1 MLDERFWTKVSKPSP
16 DRCWEWQAG
25 KNNYGYGQFRP
36 GGLNEKRLSHRLA
49 YEDAYGPIPK
59 GVIIMHRCDNPACVN
74 PAHLEAGT
82 LRQNSQDMARKGRG
96 VARLQPGDVV
106 RLRRDYIAGVS
117 RQDLAKR
124 YRISIR
130 SVDDF
135 VYGRSWQHLLGK
147 YGCPTLEELQ
157 AAKRTA
163 PAAKI
168 TAETAREIRAR
179 LEAGETGRALAREYG
194 LTFQTVSDIKLRK
207 IWKEP

>member
-1 MLDERFWTKVSKPSP
+1 MLNDRFWSKVKTAGNG
-16 DRCWEWQAG
+16 CLEWQANR
-25 KNNYGYGQFRP
+25 NNKGYGMFSVNSYV
-36 GGLNEKRLSHRLA
+36 GNRLAHRLA
-49 YEDAYGPIPK
+49 YEDAYGPIPA
-59 GVIIMHRCDNPACVN
+59 GVVIMHRCDNPACVN